1 MITRF
6 YHLISEMCAYGV
18 VSSQQ
23 DLVNRFADALPPKWS
38 SFIELLKHTGA
49 LDTVNIYE
57 FIQKLEHK
65 NDEEIRKAKR
75 APAPQN
81 TEMYL
86 PGFDALARSA
96 AVQQP
101 KPQTAFVS
109 NTSPFPFPQVNPA
122 QPQFDPRSYIPVP
135 SQPQVQP
142 PQQAHYSNNPQP
154 TNPNT

>member
-1 MITRF
+1 MTTRF

-18 VSSQQ
+18 VSTQQ
-23 DLVNRFADALPPKWS
+23 DMVNRFADALPPKWS
-38 SFIELLKHTGA
+38 SFIELLKHTGT

-96 AVQQP
+96 AAQQP
-101 KPQTAFVS
+101 KLQTAFIIYS
-109 NTSPFPFPQVNPA
+109 NTS
-122 QPQFDPRSYIPVP
+122 S
-135 SQPQVQP
+135 
-142 PQQAHYSNNPQP
+142 
-154 TNPNT
+154 